1 MAGCRSPSSAF
12 AAGGRQRFFY
22 QWGHMLNL
30 YRFQAV
36 AIVLKLTELPLLC
49 NVLMT
54 CVAVPVVLFSKK
66 CYPFEP

>member
-1 MAGCRSPSSAF
+1 
-12 AAGGRQRFFY
+12 
-22 QWGHMLNL
+22 MLNL

-54 CVAVPVVLFSKK
+54 CVALPVVLFSKK